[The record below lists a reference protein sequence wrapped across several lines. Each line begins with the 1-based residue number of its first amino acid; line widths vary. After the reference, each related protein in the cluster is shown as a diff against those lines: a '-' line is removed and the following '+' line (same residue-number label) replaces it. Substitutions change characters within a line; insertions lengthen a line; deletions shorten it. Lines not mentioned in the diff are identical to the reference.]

1 MASSSG
7 SAAFRLVLLGL
18 PGAGKTTAAN
28 AILGRDVFPECA
40 TTNSSMQTQIIGGR
54 SISLIDTPSFLMGSS
69 PSDGG
74 RPSGEDLEQ
83 CMCAAAPGPHAFL
96 LVVPL
101 GRPLSAEVTGAV
113 EWIGQRLGE
122 DALRMTVVL
131 FTRRERVTRREWDS
145 FLSRQEVRDLIRR
158 CGGGCHAVNSKA
170 EIEACQVTELL
181 EKVRAMAEK
190 RGGGHYATDKFLAA
204 QKKAEAEREDASA
217 VVGKEERKWG
227 DMRKE
232 MEMKR
237 QMRQDAK
244 RREEED
250 KKRREEERRK
260 KEQLE
265 LQERERR
272 RKQREESERMQRE
285 RRRLEEVKN
294 RQQQEK
300 RRLEEEE
307 RRQEEI
313 RERLEEVKR
322 QQEEV
327 KRQQEEVARR
337 LEVERERQEEVAR
350 RLEVERER
358 QEEETQ
364 RLVLERRRREMERPS
379 KEESQQVA
387 RGGRQQQQDAWWM
400 AERCAAVA
408 GSFMAP
414 FFRR

>member
-54 SISLIDTPSFLMGSS
+54 SISLIDTPRFLMSSS

-145 FLSRQEVRDLIRR
+145 FLSRQEVRDLIGR

-217 VVGKEERKWG
+217 V
-227 DMRKE
+227 
-232 MEMKR
+232 
-237 QMRQDAK
+237 
-244 RREEED
+244 
-250 KKRREEERRK
+250 
-260 KEQLE
+260 
-265 LQERERR
+265 
-272 RKQREESERMQRE
+272 
-285 RRRLEEVKN
+285 
-294 RQQQEK
+294 
-300 RRLEEEE
+300 
-307 RRQEEI
+307 
-313 RERLEEVKR
+313 
-322 QQEEV
+322 
-327 KRQQEEVARR
+327 
-337 LEVERERQEEVAR
+337 EEVAR

-414 FFRR
+414 FFKR

>member
-272 RKQREESERMQRE
+272 RKQR
-285 RRRLEEVKN
+285 
-294 RQQQEK
+294 
-300 RRLEEEE
+300 
-307 RRQEEI
+307 
-313 RERLEEVKR
+313 
-322 QQEEV
+322 
-327 KRQQEEVARR
+327 

>member
-7 SAAFRLVLLGL
+7 SAALRLVLLGL

-74 RPSGEDLEQ
+74 QPSGEDLEK

-101 GRPLSAEVTGAV
+101 GRPLSAELTGAV
-113 EWIGQRLGE
+113 QWIGQRLGE

-145 FLSRQEVRDLIRR
+145 FLSRQEVRDLIGR

-181 EKVRAMAEK
+181 EKVKAMAEK

-237 QMRQDAK
+237 QMRQNAK

-250 KKRREEERRK
+250 KKRREEERK
-260 KEQLE
+260 KKGAAGAS
-265 LQERERR
+265 RAG
-272 RKQREESERMQRE
+272 
-285 RRRLEEVKN
+285 
-294 RQQQEK
+294 
-300 RRLEEEE
+300 EEEE
-307 RRQEEI
+307 AARGERESAEREEEI
-313 RERLEEVKR
+313 RGGEE
-322 QQEEV
+322 QTAAGEEEAGGGGETTGGDQGATGGGEEAAGGGGQETRGGEGETGGGG
-327 KRQQEEVARR
+327 QETRGGEGETGAGDA
-337 LEVERERQEEVAR
+337 EAGAG
-350 RLEVERER
+350 
-358 QEEETQ
+358 EETQ
-364 RLVLERRRREMERPS
+364 GDG
-379 KEESQQVA
+379 A
-387 RGGRQQQQDAWWM
+387 
-400 AERCAAVA
+400 AE
-408 GSFMAP
+408 
-414 FFRR
+414 